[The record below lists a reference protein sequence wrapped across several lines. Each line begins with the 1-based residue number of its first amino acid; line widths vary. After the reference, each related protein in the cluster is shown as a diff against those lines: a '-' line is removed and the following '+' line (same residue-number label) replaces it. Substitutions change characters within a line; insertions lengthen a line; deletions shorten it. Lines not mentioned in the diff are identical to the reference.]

1 MTAPSDAERVRMLLA
16 HAEASQLPS
25 LRALCKAWL
34 YADERSEGKRLAQQK
49 LRAWFEQGDPSK
61 DAQI

>member
-25 LRALCKAWL
+25 LRALCKVWL
-34 YADERSEGKRLAQQK
+34 HADERSEGKRLAQQK
-49 LRAWFEQGDPSK
+49 LRAWIDQGNPNK
-61 DAQI
+61 DAQL